1 MAISKFL
8 ASLCCGSKTA
18 VRPEL
23 EEEERGAETRRAELA
38 NCGVQGGG
46 GDEPDNRHQRIRRF
60 RRQKKKRRSSKT
72 VITNTSSTRASIK
85 FQFLI

>member
-38 NCGVQGGG
+38 NCGVQGGRG
-46 GDEPDNRHQRIRRF
+46 VGYITTRSRRHWRVQVH
-60 RRQKKKRRSSKT
+60 T
-72 VITNTSSTRASIK
+72 GLLTNNC
-85 FQFLI
+85 